1 MTTPRLTSRPTKP
14 ATPRWRQAL
23 TRCTSLMVE
32 CRQSP
37 TRPTTT
43 TAMWLTSSTRAP
55 LSTPLHLLL
64 SLITLHLHL
73 STHLQGDRVCITLSK
88 EDYNSGWTVKIGPK
102 TTFLLI
108 NDIYRFL
115 LFSIIFY

>member
-43 TAMWLTSSTRAP
+43 MATWLTSNTRAP
-55 LSTPLHLLL
+55 LSTPLHLH
-64 SLITLHLHL
+64 LITLHL
-73 STHLQGDRVCITLSK
+73 STHLQGDRVLISA
-88 EDYNSGWTVKIGPK
+88 WTVKIGPK

-108 NDIYRFL
+108 KDIY
-115 LFSIIFY
+115 